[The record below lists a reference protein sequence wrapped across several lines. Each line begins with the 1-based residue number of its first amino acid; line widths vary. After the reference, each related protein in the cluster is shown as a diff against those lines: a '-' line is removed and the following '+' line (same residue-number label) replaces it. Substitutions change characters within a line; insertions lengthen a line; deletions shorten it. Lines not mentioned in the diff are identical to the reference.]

1 MMGLSSRA
9 PKRSCCTP
17 DVDLFC
23 WATSNPP
30 IVVTRAVAIKN
41 RRSIMAKSVLCP
53 PNSRRVDVDAAIHGA
68 GEIAII
74 YLLYGHCA

>member
-1 MMGLSSRA
+1 VA
-9 PKRSCCTP
+9 
-17 DVDLFC
+17 
-23 WATSNPP
+23 
-30 IVVTRAVAIKN
+30 TRAITIRD

-68 GEIAII
+68 GKIAAI